1 MDYEYIANQLLL
13 LYQGGRPT
21 VEGLDVREIIPW
33 VKEANASVGR
43 SQFYENYKADNQ
55 HTVNGQ
61 WLVSFSLP
69 IVRDTSG
76 NILSI
81 DANTGYVYVELVED
95 YLQLPKNRGIVR
107 VSIGDAGYKGR
118 RNLSYV
124 QFENYENLRGGQ
136 TMAFAGRYM
145 YSVNNKKIFV
155 LPTGMSNTATINF
168 NTVVVTTAVANDTTM
183 NDGMVMLIVQQLLP
197 IMNQRFGR
205 KPDMV
210 TDFNPNAS

>member
-33 VKEANASVGR
+33 VKEAHASVGR

-61 WLVSFSLP
+61 WLVSYDFP
-69 IVRDTSG
+69 IRDQSG
-76 NILSI
+76 NIINI
-81 DANTGYVYVELVED
+81 DPVTGYVFVELLED

-107 VSIGDAGYKGR
+107 VSIKDPSYKGSK
-118 RNLSYV
+118 NLSYI

-136 TMAFAGRYM
+136 TMQFAGRFM
-145 YSVNNKKIFV
+145 YSVNNKKIFI
-155 LPTGMSNTATINF
+155 LPTGLNNTATINF
-168 NTVVVTTAVANDTTM
+168 NSVVVTTAVANETTM
-183 NDGMVMLIVQQLLP
+183 NDGMVMLMVQQLLP

>member
-33 VKEANASVGR
+33 VKEAHAAVGR

-55 HTVNGQ
+55 HTVSGQ
-61 WLVSFSLP
+61 WLVSYDFP
-69 IVRDTSG
+69 ILRDASG
-76 NILSI
+76 NIRNI
-81 DANTGYVYVELVED
+81 DPTTGYVFVELLED

-107 VSIGDAGYKGR
+107 VAIRDPLYKGN
-118 RNLSYV
+118 RNLSYI

-136 TMAFAGRYM
+136 TMQFAGRFM
-145 YSVNNKKIFV
+145 YSVNNKKIFI
-155 LPTGMSNTATINF
+155 LPTGMNNATINF